1 MIPIDFSAITLRLKQ
16 EDGKVLV
23 FDPVRKKWLVL
34 TPEEQVRQYL
44 LAHLTGNMQYPSS
57 LIAVEKKI
65 MVGAMAKRFDI
76 VVYDR
81 HTHSPWMLIEC
92 KAPDIPITQA
102 ALMQLLNYQRTIQ
115 CGYWMLSN
123 GHQHFCADA
132 RNLPAISWLQ
142 ALPAYDL

>member
-1 MIPIDFSAITLRLKQ
+1 MIPIDFSEITLRLKQ

-44 LAHLTGNMQYPSS
+44 LMHLTGVMQYPQN

-81 HTHSPWMLIEC
+81 RTHNPWMLIEC

-132 RNLPAISWLQ
+132 RNITAISWLP